1 MVFCSSTIPLEEL
14 KKTVLQSYP
23 GIEQRLRSVFV
34 QHDIVGDDRIPYEI
48 VELLLRNFFY
58 ECGLEDYIREV
69 TNSEGLMDHNRV
81 APYLIGSSMEDLSDS
96 NPERMVCCDEMAT
109 LAIVWLKVLS
119 DVYKQEDAGVSMMC
133 GTGMCFSSSTVKPET
148 DVVHTVAN
156 ANSPSELQS
165 QTAEFDASI
174 TINDQQYLEHINDSE
189 DEAQLNQKN
198 VENYI
203 HTLVSEASNN
213 RQKGVKCFVYSSEM
227 TPNGGCISAGAAL
240 PQRRERTQ
248 GRRKP
253 TAGCC

>member
-148 DVVHTVAN
+148 DVVHT
-156 ANSPSELQS
+156 
-165 QTAEFDASI
+165 
-174 TINDQQYLEHINDSE
+174 
-189 DEAQLNQKN
+189 
-198 VENYI
+198 
-203 HTLVSEASNN
+203 LVSEASNN